1 MKYNT
6 YMSVMIT
13 YFETTPS
20 ISCGSIYVSA
30 ADGKLK
36 QVNNVS
42 IKEAERELAKLE
54 EKLGRKAQRIVNPFD
69 NTIVRVEISGFLD

>member
-1 MKYNT
+1 
-6 YMSVMIT
+6 MIT
-13 YFETTPS
+13 YFETVPS

-36 QVNNVS
+36 QIYNVS
-42 IKEAERELAKLE
+42 VKEAEKELAKLE

-69 NTIVRVEISGFLD
+69 NTIVRIEISGFLN

>member
-1 MKYNT
+1 MKYST

-13 YFETTPS
+13 HFETIPS
-20 ISCGSIYVSA
+20 FSCGSIYVSA
-30 ADGKLK
+30 ADGKLE
-36 QVNNVS
+36 QVYNVS
-42 IKEAERELAKLE
+42 VKEAEKELAKLE

>member
-1 MKYNT
+1 MKYST

-13 YFETTPS
+13 YFETIPS

-42 IKEAERELAKLE
+42 VKEAEKELAKLE

>member
-13 YFETTPS
+13 YFETVPS

-30 ADGKLK
+30 ANGKLK
-36 QVNNVS
+36 QVYNVS
-42 IKEAERELAKLE
+42 VKEAERELAKLE
-54 EKLGRKAQRIVNPFD
+54 ERLGRKAARIINPFD

>member
-1 MKYNT
+1 MKYST
-6 YMSVMIT
+6 YESVMIT
-13 YFETTPS
+13 YFTTIPS

-36 QVNNVS
+36 QVYNVS
-42 IKEAERELAKLE
+42 AKEAEKELAKLE

>member
-1 MKYNT
+1 MKYST

-20 ISCGSIYVSA
+20 FSCGSIYVSVE
-30 ADGKLK
+30 DCKLEL
-36 QVNNVS
+36 VNSVS
-42 IKEAERELAKLE
+42 VKEAEEELSKLE
-54 EKLGRKAQRIVNPFD
+54 KKLRIVNPFD

>member
-20 ISCGSIYVSA
+20 ISCGNIYVSVE
-30 ADGKLK
+30 DCKLK
-36 QVNNVS
+36 QVYNVS
-42 IKEAERELAKLE
+42 VKEAEKELAKLE

>member
-1 MKYNT
+1 MKYST

-13 YFETTPS
+13 YFETVPS

-36 QVNNVS
+36 QVYNVS
-42 IKEAERELAKLE
+42 VKEAEKEQAARQRYADIEKELSSIQYQVTQYVTKL
-54 EKLGRKAQRIVNPFD
+54 L
-69 NTIVRVEISGFLD
+69 